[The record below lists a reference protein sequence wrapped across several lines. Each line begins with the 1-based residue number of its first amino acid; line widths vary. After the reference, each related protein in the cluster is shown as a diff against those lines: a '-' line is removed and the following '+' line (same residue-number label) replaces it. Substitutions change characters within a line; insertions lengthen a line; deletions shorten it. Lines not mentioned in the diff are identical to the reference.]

1 MVRCPGG
8 VHLPR
13 ATTLASVDW
22 PSCFSICSI
31 AHFQAFVKRL
41 SSVFDKNFYIFCVIQ
56 TVEQSLRNIMGEQYR

>member
-13 ATTLASVDW
+13 APFPVDW
-22 PSCFSICSI
+22 PSCFFDYSI
-31 AHFQAFVKRL
+31 AHFRVFVKRL

-56 TVEQSLRNIMGEQYR
+56 TVEQSLRNITGEQYR